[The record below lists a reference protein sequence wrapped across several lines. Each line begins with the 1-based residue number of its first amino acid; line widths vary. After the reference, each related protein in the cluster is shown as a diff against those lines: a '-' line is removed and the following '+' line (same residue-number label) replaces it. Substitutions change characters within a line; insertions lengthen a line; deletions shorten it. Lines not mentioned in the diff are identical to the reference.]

1 MQRAGAGQDGVDAHL
16 FPVLIDVE
24 AGAALAPQEAGSDHL
39 PQGHGGMIF
48 GADLLVQH
56 HHHVQQNVQADHISQ
71 LQRTHGV
78 VAAQLHAVVH
88 ILHGADVGPNDDT
101 GLVEHGQQGTVH
113 DKPRRVLSEQREKQ
127 TTSEF
132 CELYLYVKSPAH
144 SFSPWIITHI
154 YQAIHFQCFKAP
166 RQPRVYAT

>member
-1 MQRAGAGQDGVDAHL
+1 MTALAETVAGGGQVGSPQSHPRSLQANQGGPGNTVTKAPGSGWGWFTGVREQKLLPCPTGPSPSHRSPTGLLLPARAGTATSLTQPDCFHEVRH
-16 FPVLIDVE
+16 
-24 AGAALAPQEAGSDHL
+24 QK
-39 PQGHGGMIF
+39 
-48 GADLLVQH
+48 
-56 HHHVQQNVQADHISQ
+56 
-71 LQRTHGV
+71 
-78 VAAQLHAVVH
+78 
-88 ILHGADVGPNDDT
+88 
-101 GLVEHGQQGTVH
+101 TVH

-166 RQPRVYAT
+166 RQPRVYATWQFNQLLQ